1 MKKISCNQLKAL
13 TEEQLDFVSGGE
25 NGGGKSNSLTRGN
38 SRNNRTSSYS
48 KGVHDVAN
56 IFNMGISGDTGC
68 GAGARAAQNSHDRN
82 HTRNSHT
89 HQSSGHRHG
98 DRWA

>member
-25 NGGGKSNSLTRGN
+25 NNGGSSSYK
-38 SRNNRTSSYS
+38 RNHTSYS
-48 KGVHDVAN
+48 KGVHDVAK

-68 GAGARAAQNSHDRN
+68 GVGARAAQNSHDRN